1 MTSSRFRRI
10 FLLGL
15 LTAQL
20 FAAAKPKAASPP
32 TPDPAT
38 TVPPQVYGLDDVPS
52 TIIQALPNLLKKG
65 DMEPRLIWYKT
76 EKAKTSATAAVILVP
91 MACKD
96 EPDDWKSVERRFWN
110 GRKNYDSKYG
120 MDKGTLDPDF
130 AMACGKTPMGDK
142 VKFLTPSLPSQNKNP
157 LKAGDGIIAA
167 IYDRDSLIKSANPDY
182 IGFSVQSVNANPLNP
197 APLRQ
202 TQPAANPEIPSKET
216 PPTRHFYY
224 LVWNGNPVVGDTTLT
239 ISVTLINPVASSPD
253 RVQLGNGD
261 TGRPNPVGVP
271 GPASGPGTPSPVS
284 PPVPP
289 NPGSVT
295 STAPVDPPHAS
306 PQGADSVAAQAV
318 AAAQQ
323 AAAAAQQAAAAAQQI
338 AVAAAAQVSQPPTPQ
353 TQSLVSSMMP
363 QSHNPSY
370 YNVAYGFIASSL
382 RSPSWSRLE
391 SAPGVSC
398 PAGTPQP
405 CIPTPELY
413 QTVQNPE
420 AARTVAPVLFFT
432 IYPKPLDAERKW
444 RLMDL
449 IPAPSVGLSL
459 TSPSTDFFAGFSF
472 EVRRGVQLVA
482 GRHIGKV
489 NELSPTIINDP
500 TSSVAPVTIQRFHP
514 GWFGGVTFNFN
525 FLQSLFKAG
534 GQ

>member
-271 GPASGPGTPSPVS
+271 DL
-284 PPVPP
+284 
-289 NPGSVT
+289 
-295 STAPVDPPHAS
+295 PVDRGRRRQLVLRYRRTPVLLRRRRRSIRRTLLRRALIRWPRRRSRPHS
-306 PQGADSVAAQAV
+306 RRRRRHSRRP
-318 AAAQQ
+318 
-323 AAAAAQQAAAAAQQI
+323 
-338 AVAAAAQVSQPPTPQ
+338 
-353 TQSLVSSMMP
+353 LL
-363 QSHNPSY
+363 H
-370 YNVAYGFIASSL
+370 
-382 RSPSWSRLE
+382 SRLP
-391 SAPGVSC
+391 S
-398 PAGTPQP
+398 
-405 CIPTPELY
+405 
-413 QTVQNPE
+413 
-420 AARTVAPVLFFT
+420 R
-432 IYPKPLDAERKW
+432 PLPR
-444 RLMDL
+444 
-449 IPAPSVGLSL
+449 
-459 TSPSTDFFAGFSF
+459 
-472 EVRRGVQLVA
+472 
-482 GRHIGKV
+482 
-489 NELSPTIINDP
+489 
-500 TSSVAPVTIQRFHP
+500 
-514 GWFGGVTFNFN
+514 
-525 FLQSLFKAG
+525 
-534 GQ
+534 